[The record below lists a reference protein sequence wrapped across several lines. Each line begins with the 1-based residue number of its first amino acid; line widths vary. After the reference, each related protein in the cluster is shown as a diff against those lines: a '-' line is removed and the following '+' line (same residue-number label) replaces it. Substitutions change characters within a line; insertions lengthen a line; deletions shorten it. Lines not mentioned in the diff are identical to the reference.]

1 MSTTS
6 MNNVFSVSR
15 FQLVLKRFVV
25 LNQRTWLIGFLCV
38 AGFLLAIAVLP
49 TMSDMLNVQR
59 PGFIAIR
66 GFTLSLYTLGG
77 LILTSMIFNEIHSP
91 TKAFQFLT
99 LPSTTFEKLIAACFT
114 GSVVYTVVSM
124 IAIVALSVLVEVI
137 KGVNLG
143 IWTPF
148 NIFNPFA
155 PDVISSILGFFFYQS
170 IFLLGAVYFKKNN
183 FIKTLLIV
191 IVFVLG
197 TLFVLNIGLLIF
209 GLSQNQEFF
218 LNIQLDAQRWFAVLK
233 YTLGIGLTI
242 FFIWLSYLQLKNK
255 QVA

>member
-1 MSTTS
+1 MSTS
-6 MNNVFSVSR
+6 SINNSFSVSR
-15 FQLVLKRFVV
+15 FQLVLKRFLA

-38 AGFLLAIAVLP
+38 AGFLLAVAVLP
-49 TMSDMLNVQR
+49 TMSELMSVQR

-77 LILTSMIFNEIHSP
+77 LILTSMLFNEIHSP

-99 LPSTTFEKLIAACFT
+99 LPSTTSEKLFAAWFT
-114 GSVVYTVVSM
+114 GSVIYTVVSM
-124 IAIVALSVLVEVI
+124 VSIVVLSLLVEVI

-148 NIFNPFA
+148 NIFNPFTA
-155 PDVISSILGFFFYQS
+155 DVISTILSFFFYQS

-183 FIKTLLIV
+183 FIKTLLVMIV
-191 IVFVLG
+191 VIL
-197 TLFVLNIGLLIF
+197 TALFVLNIGLLIF

-218 LNIQLDAQRWFAVLK
+218 VNIQLGAFWLTPLK
-233 YTLGIGLTI
+233 YIIGTLLTI
-242 FFIWLSYLQLKNK
+242 LFIWLSYVQLKNK
-255 QVA
+255 QVT